1 MVDRCV
7 CCGAVIP
14 EGTEVCINCRYQYL
28 DQYSESLA
36 AHRPGHLRIPPLP
49 KQEAVI
55 SIKCPADRRA
65 EVLLFF
71 TGFSETK
78 IKFHHFNGL
87 FLRFFIVFFQ
97 NTVC

>member
-28 DQYSESLA
+28 DQYSES
-36 AHRPGHLRIPPLP
+36 
-49 KQEAVI
+49 VI